1 MAAAHA
7 AGVRVR
13 GYVSCVLGCP
23 YEGSMAPERVVDVSA
38 SLLKLGCDEISL
50 GDTIGAGT
58 PDTTRRLIRELARE
72 VPVERLAGHFH
83 DTWGMAAANVYAA
96 WLEGMRTFDCSV
108 GGLGGCPYAPGATG
122 NVATEDLVHLF
133 DGMGIT
139 TGVSLAAVVETAHWI
154 SRQLGRQP
162 ASRAARA
169 WLARHPLPVE
179 AR

>member
-1 MAAAHA
+1 
-7 AGVRVR
+7 
-13 GYVSCVLGCP
+13 
-23 YEGSMAPERVVDVSA
+23 
-38 SLLKLGCDEISL
+38 
-50 GDTIGAGT
+50 
-58 PDTTRRLIRELARE
+58 
-72 VPVERLAGHFH
+72 
-83 DTWGMAAANVYAA
+83 MAAANVYAA

-139 TGVSLAAVVETAHWI
+139 PGVSLAAVVETAHWI